1 MLQGAARI
9 AIDAPRRVI
18 VGTLLVM
25 VATALFG
32 LPVVKSLSAGGMF
45 DPASESSQASRILAD
60 AFGQGDLT
68 MVISVTSDGGIDSP
82 AAREAGT
89 DIVRQ
94 LQESPD
100 VGQVMSAWTSP
111 VPSALISED
120 RNTGLIVAGVKGDDN
135 AAQARAK
142 ALAAAIDH
150 DRDRVTIRAGGEATI
165 YWQINAQTTRDLLL
179 MEALVLPL
187 SFVVLIWV
195 FGGLL
200 AAALPMT
207 IGVFA
212 ILGSMAALRATT
224 MFTEVSI
231 FALNLCIALGLA
243 LAIDYTLLILSRY
256 RNEIADGATR
266 DAALIRTMT
275 TAGRTVLFSAMTVAL
290 SMVTMIV
297 FPQYFLKSFAYAGVI
312 VVAIAAISAVVVTPA
327 GIVLLGDRID
337 RFDVRTVVR
346 RILGRPQ
353 ARPVPIEQTF
363 WYRWTK
369 SVMRRAV
376 PIGLAVIVVLLA
388 LGSPFLGVKFGF
400 PDDRVLPTS
409 ASARQVGEQLRSDF
423 AVDQLTNISVVLP
436 DANGMGRADA
446 DDYASRLSRV
456 SQVSAV
462 SSVGGTWVEG
472 RLVGPP
478 SAPAGQEGGAAF
490 MTITSAA
497 PLYSDASE
505 VQLDALHDVAVPDGR
520 TVLLGGTAQAN
531 RDTVEAITSRVPLVL
546 GLIGGITL
554 VLLFLLT
561 GSLLLPI
568 KAVLLNLLSLTAAFG
583 ALVWVFQDG
592 HLGALGA
599 EVTGTLEVDLPVLL
613 FCVAFGLSM
622 DYEVFLLSRIREH
635 WLESDGSATANEESV
650 ALGVARTGRVITAA
664 ALLMAISFGA
674 LMAAQVTFMRM
685 LGLGLSLAVLMDATL
700 VRMVLVPAFMRVLGP
715 WNWWA
720 PAPLARF
727 HRRFGLRETPAPDAR
742 TMIGSA

>member
-1 MLQGAARI
+1 MLRVAARI
-9 AIDAPRRVI
+9 AIAAPQRVI
-18 VGTLLVM
+18 AGTLLVM
-25 VATALFG
+25 VAAALFG
-32 LPVVKSLSAGGMF
+32 VPVAKSLSAGGMF
-45 DPASESSQASRILAD
+45 DPASESSQASRLLSD
-60 AFGQGDLT
+60 KFGQGDLT
-68 MVISVTSDGGIDSP
+68 MVIGVTSDSGFNSP
-82 AAREAGT
+82 AAREAATG
-89 DIVRQ
+89 IVRQ

-100 VGQVMSAWTSP
+100 VGQVTSAWTSP
-111 VPSALISED
+111 VPSALVSKD
-120 RNTGLIVAGVKGDDN
+120 GKTGLIVAGVKGDDN

-142 ALAAAIDH
+142 GLATAIDH
-150 DRDRVTIRAGGEATI
+150 DRDGVTIRAGGEATI
-165 YWQINAQTTRDLLL
+165 YWQINAQTTKDLLL
-179 MEALVLPL
+179 METLVLPL
-187 SFVVLIWV
+187 SFVVLVWV
-195 FGGLL
+195 FGGLF

-207 IGVFA
+207 IGIFA

-290 SMVTMIV
+290 SMATMIV

-312 VVAIAAISAVVVTPA
+312 VVAIAAIAAVVVTPA

-337 RFDVRTVVR
+337 RFDVRTVIR
-346 RILGRPQ
+346 RVLGRPD
-353 ARPVPIEQTF
+353 AAGPVPVEQTS

-369 SVMRRAV
+369 FVMGHAV
-376 PIGLAVIVVLLA
+376 PIGLAVVALLFA

-423 AVDQLTNISVVLP
+423 AVDQLTNISVVIP
-436 DANGMGRADA
+436 DSSGLRPAEVQG
-446 DDYASRLSRV
+446 YASRLSRV
-456 SQVSAV
+456 AQVLSVSA
-462 SSVGGTWVEG
+462 VGGTWVDG
-472 RLVGPP
+472 RLVGPA
-478 SAPAGQEGGAAF
+478 SAPAGDEGGAAF

-505 VQLDALHDVAVPDGR
+505 EQLDELHAIPVPAGK

-531 RDTVEAITSRVPLVL
+531 RDTVEAITSRLPLVL

-561 GSLLLPI
+561 GSVLLPI
-568 KAVLLNLLSLTAAFG
+568 KAVVLNVLSLSAAFG
-583 ALVWVFQDG
+583 ALVWVFQEG
-592 HLGALGA
+592 HFGALGA

-635 WLESDGSATANEESV
+635 WLESDRSPAANDESV

-674 LMAAQVTFMRM
+674 LMAARVTFMRM

-700 VRMVLVPAFMRVLGP
+700 VRMVLVPAFMRVLGT

-720 PAPLARF
+720 PEPLARL
-727 HRRFGLRETPAPDAR
+727 HRRFGLQETPRRGVPEA
-742 TMIGSA
+742 TV